1 MKLRDG
7 VSEYPVDHAIVF
19 SLAHG
24 CPPEDDVL
32 LSEMTVGIDSIVDFW
47 EKRYHQEYIPAGGSK
62 IKFITGRSGSGK
74 THPLRLIQRSAR
86 EHRFISVSFS
96 AQEVWLHDFKEVYV
110 RILQECHLEELM
122 VLCSHRIIEALGF
135 DHAQIPDGMTFL
147 DHLSQVGLADALTR
161 REIRMQLKTL
171 FLDNTA
177 LDNNFALA
185 CSLLCGGILGHPI
198 LEVQSRQTL
207 LAWFEGD
214 KSVKAA
220 GLRALGLAP
229 SRLTKFNARHMLRS
243 LAEIVRLAGYS
254 GIQVCIDDLEVLI
267 DRSSMNPMHYTKMKR
282 DDTYESIRQLID
294 DIDTFRHLL
303 IVFAF
308 DSSLLTDEQMGIKSY
323 QALWMRIQNEI
334 VSTRLNLFA
343 DILDMDTVSAQLFS
357 PPILVKMSSRLASA
371 VNMMNMHARA
381 IDESE
386 AREILAIARHSE
398 LSVPALV
405 QRATMTV
412 EGELSHDH

>member
-7 VSEYPVDHAIVF
+7 EPDYAVDHAIVF

-24 CPPEDDVL
+24 SPSEDDVL
-32 LSEMTVGIDSIVDFW
+32 LSEMAVGIESIVDFW
-47 EKRYHQEYIPAGGSK
+47 EKRYYQEYIPAGGSK
-62 IKFITGRSGSGK
+62 IKFITGKSGSGK
-74 THPLRLIQRSAR
+74 THLLRLLQRTAR
-86 EHRFISVSFS
+86 EQHFISVSFS
-96 AQEVWLHDFKEVYV
+96 AQGVWLNDFREVYV

-122 VLCSHRIIEALGF
+122 VLCSHRIVEALGF
-135 DHAQIPDGMTFL
+135 DYSQIPEGLTFL
-147 DHLSQVGLADALTR
+147 DYLSQLGLADALTR
-161 REIRMQLKTL
+161 REIRMQLKSL

-198 LEVQSRQTL
+198 LEMQSRQTL
-207 LAWFEGD
+207 FAWFEGD
-214 KSVKAA
+214 KTVKAA

-243 LAEIVRLAGYS
+243 LAEIVRLAGYR
-254 GIQVCIDDLEVLI
+254 GLQVCIDDLEVLI

-303 IVFAF
+303 IVFACN
-308 DSSLLTDEQMGIKSY
+308 SSVLDDEQMGIKSY

-334 VSTRLNLFA
+334 VSTRLNLFG
-343 DILDMDTVSAQLFS
+343 DILDMDTVCAQLFS
-357 PPILVKMSSRLASA
+357 PQILVTMSSRLASA
-371 VNMMNMHARA
+371 VNMMNMHARE

-386 AREILAIARHSE
+386 AVEILNMARHSE

-405 QRATMTV
+405 RRATMTV
-412 EGELSHDH
+412 EGEFSYDH